1 VTLLG
6 LGIVVPEE
14 VAAELKATG
23 ARPAIFGEG
32 STRCETGRWYLPVGY
47 HNCKQCKVRG
57 ESREMGGNRRM
68 LKEALKLLGTIQ
80 LSSRIGCPTVN
91 LIRRVYYPMV
101 NTKSQRHHYFSDH
114 RHLV

>member
-1 VTLLG
+1 
-6 LGIVVPEE
+6 
-14 VAAELKATG
+14 
-23 ARPAIFGEG
+23 
-32 STRCETGRWYLPVGY
+32 
-47 HNCKQCKVRG
+47 
-57 ESREMGGNRRM
+57 MGGNRRM

-114 RHLV
+114 RHLVQTKQYRALQRNLQSQ